1 MPGKH
6 QYWLQKTRVVAT
18 VGAAAII
25 LILYGLRHVFG

>member
-6 QYWLQKTRVVAT
+6 QYWLQKTRVVVT
-18 VGAAAII
+18 VGAVAVM